1 MTDTQILCE
10 IVGPEKMK
18 EIMERLGGGRIC
30 VPQFRIWLTD
40 ANRSNLVT
48 IFSESQRL
56 GAAVMNSYQIAAD
69 EAGVSVRQA
78 QRVVAAS

>member
-18 EIMERLGGGRIC
+18 EIMERLGGRRIC

-48 IFSESQRL
+48 IFSESQRQ
-56 GAAVMNSYQIAAD
+56 GSTVMNSYQIAAD